1 MHAGGRRLGA
11 TTDGRTVRLERGLGA
26 TGESGKGRE
35 WRGMEGG
42 QMARAA
48 LPRGESRE
56 DPAISPGACKGT
68 PGAGHAGAEVSLFLL
83 AALGGAG
90 QGGHS

>member
-1 MHAGGRRLGA
+1 M
-11 TTDGRTVRLERGLGA
+11 E
-26 TGESGKGRE
+26 
-35 WRGMEGG
+35 GMEGG

-48 LPRGESRE
+48 LPRRESRG